1 MIVGS
6 VANSLCSAGGFCAGS
21 KVIVD
26 HQRINGTSFVFSAAM
41 PAMLAVGAS
50 ESIRVLTDAP
60 SIMATLQDNIRAV
73 RSILDK
79 VDCITIP
86 SHPASPV
93 IHIQVKPL
101 PPTTPSPPSH
111 MSPNPSGRL
120 TSRKPSHPSH
130 SIATTPITFDIDAE
144 ERLLQAVVEDAL
156 SQGIMITRAKH
167 LRGQEMLEPRP
178 SIRLA
183 ITAGLTRKECEK
195 CATVVKASLIKVLSK
210 RK

>member
-41 PAMLAVGAS
+41 PAAMAVGAS
-50 ESIRVLTDAP
+50 ESIRILTDSP
-60 SIMATLQDNIRAV
+60 SILATLQENIRAV
-73 RSILDK
+73 HNILDK

-86 SHPASPV
+86 SHSASPI

-101 PPTTPSPPSH
+101 PAPQLTPPSH
-111 MSPNPSGRL
+111 MSPTSSRLTLRKSSNPSL
-120 TSRKPSHPSH
+120 SVAKAPVS
-130 SIATTPITFDIDAE
+130 FDIDSE
-144 ERLLQAVVEDAL
+144 ERLLQAVVEEAL
-156 SQGIMITRAKH
+156 AQGVMITRAKH
-167 LRGQEMLEPRP
+167 LRGQEMVEPRP

-183 ITAGLTRKECEK
+183 ITAGLTKKECEK
-195 CATVVKASLIKVLSK
+195 CASVVKAALIKVLSK
-210 RK
+210 RR

>member
-26 HQRINGTSFVFSAAM
+26 HQRINGTAFVFSAAM
-41 PAMLAVGAS
+41 PALLAVGAS
-50 ESIRVLTDAP
+50 EAIRILTDSP
-60 SIMATLQDNIRAV
+60 SIMSTLQENIRAV
-73 RSILDK
+73 RTVLDK

-86 SHPASPV
+86 SHAASPI

-101 PPTTPSPPSH
+101 PAPQLILPSH
-111 MSPNPSGRL
+111 MSPSPSSRLTTRKTSNPSH
-120 TSRKPSHPSH
+120 T
-130 SIATTPITFDIDAE
+130 ITTTPVAFDIESE
-144 ERLLQAVVEDAL
+144 ERALQAVVEEAL
-156 SQGIMITRAKH
+156 SQGVMITRAKRLH
-167 LRGQEMLEPRP
+167 GQEMLEPRP

-183 ITAGLTRKECEK
+183 VTAGLTKKECEK
-195 CATVVKASLIKVLSK
+195 CASVVKAALIKVLSK